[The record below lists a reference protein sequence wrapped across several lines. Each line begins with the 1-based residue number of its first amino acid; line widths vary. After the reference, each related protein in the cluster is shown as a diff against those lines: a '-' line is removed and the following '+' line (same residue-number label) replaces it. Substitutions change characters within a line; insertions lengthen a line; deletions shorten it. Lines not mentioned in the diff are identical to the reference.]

1 METVCI
7 LCPKGCVLNVQMD
20 SFTQT
25 LAVKGHAC
33 PKGIPYSLSEY
44 HHPMRMLTTTVKTN
58 TSDQP
63 RIPVKTSEPIP
74 KALIFE
80 AMEVL
85 DHITVVLPVR
95 MGDIVMKDLL
105 GLKIDVV
112 ATMDFDVTTKKLE
125 GRENH
130 AS

>member
-20 SFTQT
+20 SDTQT
-25 LAVKGHAC
+25 LTVKGHAC
-33 PKGIPYSLSEY
+33 PRGISYGLGEY
-44 HHPMRMLTTTVKTN
+44 HQPLRMLTTTLKTN
-58 TSDQP
+58 SEDQP
-63 RIPVKTSEPIP
+63 RVPVKTSEPIP
-74 KALIFE
+74 KTLLFKAME
-80 AMEVL
+80 AM
-85 DHITVVLPVR
+85 DHITVALPVK

-112 ATMDFDVTTKKLE
+112 ATMDFNVTTTKLE
-125 GRENH
+125 RRGIN

>member
-7 LCPKGCVLNVQMD
+7 ICPKGCVLDVQMD
-20 SFTQT
+20 SDTQT

-33 PKGIPYSLSEY
+33 PRGIPYGLSEY
-44 HHPMRMLTTTVKTN
+44 QQPMRMLTTTVKTN
-58 TSDQP
+58 AKDQP
-63 RIPVKTSEPIP
+63 RVPVKTSEPIP
-74 KALIFE
+74 KAMIFE

-85 DHITVVLPVR
+85 NHVIVGLPVK
-95 MGDIVMKDLL
+95 MGDIVMRNLL